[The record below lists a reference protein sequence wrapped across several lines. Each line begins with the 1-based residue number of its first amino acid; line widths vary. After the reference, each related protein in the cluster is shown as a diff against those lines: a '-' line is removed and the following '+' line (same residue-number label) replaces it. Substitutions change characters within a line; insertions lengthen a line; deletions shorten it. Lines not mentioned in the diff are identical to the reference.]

1 MELIS
6 TYMKHNDRL
15 EVIIESALRPY
26 GLIAQPAPK
35 LSHYMHFDTLE
46 YWYSN
51 ILHAEMRQ
59 RIDDVLSVWKDVS
72 KNAGMYGLKSI
83 YNKLVSFKT
92 IALKQAVWPRSTI
105 TSYRGYPNGKKDR
118 QESS

>member
-1 MELIS
+1 MISGLNNSKGLSSKLELIS

-59 RIDDVLSVWKDVS
+59 RIDDVLSVWTDVS
-72 KNAGMYGLKSI
+72 KNAGMYGLLLHGT
-83 YNKLVSFKT
+83 N
-92 IALKQAVWPRSTI
+92 AVL
-105 TSYRGYPNGKKDR
+105 
-118 QESS
+118 QHMF